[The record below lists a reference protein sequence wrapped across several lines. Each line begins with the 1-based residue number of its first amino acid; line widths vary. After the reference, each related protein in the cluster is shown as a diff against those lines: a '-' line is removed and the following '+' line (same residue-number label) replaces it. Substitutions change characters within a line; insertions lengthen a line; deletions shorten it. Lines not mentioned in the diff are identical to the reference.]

1 MALNILLIHVALTM
15 CINVVFNRAMNDATL
30 IDRHG
35 GPAKLAATLGY
46 GPGGTQ
52 RVFNWKARGRIPS
65 DVKLERQDLFGLDAV
80 RMLEESPVVE
90 PAQMLD
96 RRRTDRRE
104 PTDDQV
110 AGQGA

>member
-1 MALNILLIHVALTM
+1 
-15 CINVVFNRAMNDATL
+15 MNDATL
-30 IDRHG
+30 IDRLG
-35 GPAKLAATLGY
+35 GPAKLAGALGY

-80 RMLEESPVVE
+80 RALDQ
-90 PAQMLD
+90 AQ
-96 RRRTDRRE
+96 
-104 PTDDQV
+104 PTDPQP